1 MQETLTFL
9 KIWLGVVFQLT
20 ATTVVCTYLVYLV
33 IGQ

>member
-20 ATTVVCTYLVYLV
+20 SGTVIGTYLVYLV

>member
-20 ATTVVCTYLVYLV
+20 AGTVVGIYLVYL
-33 IGQ
+33 ITQ